1 MKSFYLFFFGS
12 QNFETNASR
21 IVEMP
26 KHKETRLGR
35 CDTGCLVAIFK
46 REEVGSVFVLAS
58 LKGHV
63 KIILLPVIAL
73 SFPHF
78 CPKLEQTLHIHQG
91 QHS

>member
-1 MKSFYLFFFGS
+1 MHIVHEAKI
-12 QNFETNASR
+12 NF
-21 IVEMP
+21 
-26 KHKETRLGR
+26 LG
-35 CDTGCLVAIFK
+35 CIPIKKAY
-46 REEVGSVFVLAS
+46 
-58 LKGHV
+58 LKGLV

>member
-1 MKSFYLFFFGS
+1 MSYLISQLEEGKS
-12 QNFETNASR
+12 ERR
-21 IVEMP
+21 I
-26 KHKETRLGR
+26 KL
-35 CDTGCLVAIFK
+35 AIK
-46 REEVGSVFVLAS
+46 D
-58 LKGHV
+58 KGHV